1 MSFQRSYF
9 IFALVLSLAACGTTA
24 EEPSAVKSSASGS
37 DPVLDSLVF
46 YASFDREIAGDVGGG
61 ELKAG
66 TRFDHETEKGQF
78 VFEEGIAGDA
88 FRIVPDAGIH
98 GGALE
103 AGDVLPRRGRLYFPA
118 KGNLAYTPTNFA
130 GSVSFWLK
138 GNPDTMLK
146 TGFSDPIQITEK
158 GATNGGLWIDFDNT
172 EPRDLRLGAFQSEGD
187 GRRMIDQ
194 TEPDAPLV
202 RAKAVGFKEQDWHHI
217 AFTWSNFD
225 TGRNDAHASLYI
237 DGKLI
242 GELKDRSIT
251 MAWDIEKTG
260 IYFAV
265 GYIGLLDELAIFD
278 RPLAADEISRLH
290 QQPDLVAR

>member
-1 MSFQRSYF
+1 VVRWRYYF
-9 IFALVLSLAACGTTA
+9 IFALALSLAACGTAT
-24 EEPSAVKSSASGS
+24 EEPSAMEPSASGS
-37 DPVLDSLVF
+37 NAILDSLVF
-46 YASFDREIAGDVGGG
+46 YASFDREIVGDVGGG
-61 ELKAG
+61 DLKAG
-66 TRFDHETEKGQF
+66 TRFDHETEKGEF

-88 FRIVPDAGIH
+88 FRILPDAGIH

-103 AGDVLPRRGRLYFPA
+103 ASDILPRRGRLYFPA
-118 KGNLAYTPTNFA
+118 KGNLAYTQTNFA

-138 GNPDTMLK
+138 TNPDTMLK

-158 GATNGGLWIDFDNT
+158 GATNGGLWIDFDNS
-172 EPRDLRLGAFQSEGD
+172 EPRDLRLGAFQSEGG

-225 TGRNDAHASLYI
+225 TGRNDAHAALYI

-251 MAWDIEKTG
+251 MGWDIEKTG

-265 GYIGLLDELAIFD
+265 GHIGLLDELAIFD